1 MNKKQAGIILTLLAL
16 IICTGILASRV
27 NSDNKPG
34 VTNLPSSLENL
45 KNTISEKENDYF
57 TYART
62 EKDQSDTRT
71 IQTLKGII
79 ENQNTSQE
87 NKDKATEEYTRLTTN
102 QKYET
107 SIELSL
113 KGKGYKDVLCF
124 IENQQARVY
133 IKTSEKLTQ
142 KQVAQIQEVITSISQ
157 IKDVVIEEKE

>member
-107 SIELSL
+107 T
-113 KGKGYKDVLCF
+113 V
-124 IENQQARVY
+124 
-133 IKTSEKLTQ
+133 
-142 KQVAQIQEVITSISQ
+142 
-157 IKDVVIEEKE
+157 